1 MPGVSYESFA
11 QELAAVRSR
20 GDQVQLRA
28 QQAMDGEALLPV
40 ALEELRVTEEEVRVQ
55 NEQLAEARQSVET
68 QRAHCPLP
76 GAVRGG
82 PIQRPQADRRRPR
95 GHQ

>member
-1 MPGVSYESFA
+1 MGARVAEVSYASFA

-20 GDQVQLRA
+20 GDQFQLRA

-68 QRAHCPLP
+68 QRAHFRSCS
-76 GAVRGG
+76 RG
-82 PIQRPQADRRRPR
+82 PR
-95 GHQ
+95 WPTWSPTGSG